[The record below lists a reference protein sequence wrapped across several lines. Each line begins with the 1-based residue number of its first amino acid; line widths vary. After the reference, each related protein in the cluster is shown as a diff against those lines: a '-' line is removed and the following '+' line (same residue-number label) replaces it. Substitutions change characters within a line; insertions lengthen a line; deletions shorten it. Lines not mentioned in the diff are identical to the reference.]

1 MRGSHGNEATERI
14 HDVGLLFV
22 HGIGQQQRGSFLVE
36 AGDAVVAY
44 LRDRDF
50 TDRVDGAPMSRL
62 GTVRMPAD
70 EPPSAVIE
78 FDASADD
85 DAIQRSTSWL
95 LSESNWA
102 SAFVPPSAGTTLR
115 WILLRT
121 PALVVVRAIESLL
134 AAARAWGWR
143 PQYWWR
149 VILQALWTAVSLP
162 LVAAVLI
169 VLVTSVIIRALIPF
183 AWLQTLLGKIEVLLS
198 TFIGDSLLFSES
210 AINSAAMSSV
220 VAHDVNWLGARC
232 RTVIVVAHSQG
243 AAVTAQALE
252 HTPPVRTLVT
262 YGAGISQ
269 LQWLRSV
276 PRRENVVLALISLLV
291 LGLVGVVAFTIV
303 DVFRGGE
310 IPDWMVALLLFG
322 WPAAAAFLQAMAK
335 QATATTRESRLR
347 PHSRKLAQ
355 RWVDLWASA
364 DPVNGGP
371 STKTVFEQAEEV
383 RLWNHG
389 NVVTDHSSYF
399 ANRTEFV
406 TRIVAYA
413 IDATP
418 NLPAGTAESLEHL
431 ARVRGDLRQRRG
443 RWLEAFRAA
452 LAVGVWAAAL
462 RFSSELAELVSPVI
476 DWVRAL
482 FPDRLAPVLG
492 IGPEAVA
499 AGIVVALLGLACY
512 GLALLIW
519 AGWAFIEEQ
528 PAPGDATFERG
539 SAAMVVVA
547 GLLTNLLLATAA
559 LVWFD
564 WSAAPRVL
572 EVMYTLPVLCAVA
585 IGVIWIIVRVTR
597 RVWSKRAQT
606 PQALSARALRY
617 GFLAGLLLWFVVI
630 AVVGLERFEASQTD
644 WTIVPAVVASV
655 AVLSMMFA
663 AFPLCSTSG
672 HWSFVKDPRSYRPFK
687 YLPPP
692 DEGAAPASSAL
703 LLLGVLAAQVALLV
717 FAFAIPPGADLL
729 VMFLVLALPFAALN
743 VANWAGDRGLSGA
756 RAAVA
761 WSLVI
766 VSFALSVLFIVLQV
780 TG

>member
-1 MRGSHGNEATERI
+1 M
-14 HDVGLLFV
+14 
-22 HGIGQQQRGSFLVE
+22 
-36 AGDAVVAY
+36 
-44 LRDRDF
+44 
-50 TDRVDGAPMSRL
+50 
-62 GTVRMPAD
+62 
-70 EPPSAVIE
+70 
-78 FDASADD
+78 
-85 DAIQRSTSWL
+85 
-95 LSESNWA
+95 
-102 SAFVPPSAGTTLR
+102 
-115 WILLRT
+115 
-121 PALVVVRAIESLL
+121 VVRAIESLL

-169 VLVTSVIIRALIPF
+169 VLVTSVILRALIPF

-232 RTVIVVAHSQG
+232 RTVILVAHSQG

-276 PRRENVVLALISLLV
+276 SRWENVVLALISLLV

-310 IPDWMVALLLFG
+310 VPDWMVALLLFG

-335 QATATTRESRLR
+335 QVTAATRDARLQAN
-347 PHSRKLAQ
+347 SRKLAQ

-371 STKTVFEQAEEV
+371 STKTVFEQVEEI

-413 IDATP
+413 LDATR
-418 NLPAGTAESLEHL
+418 NLPASTAGSLERL

-452 LAVGVWAAAL
+452 LAVGVVAAVF
-462 RFSSELAELVSPVI
+462 RFSPTLAEVVSPVI
-476 DWVRAL
+476 DWVEAL
-482 FPDRLAPVLG
+482 LPGRLAPILG
-492 IGPEAVA
+492 IGPEVIA
-499 AGIVVALLGLACY
+499 AGIVIALIGLACY

-519 AGWAFIEEQ
+519 AGWESIEER
-528 PAPGDATFERG
+528 AVEGDAAFERG
-539 SAAMVVVA
+539 SAPMVVIA
-547 GLLTNLLLATAA
+547 GLLTNLALATAA
-559 LVWFD
+559 LIWFD
-564 WSAAPRVL
+564 WSGASRVM
-572 EVMYTLPVLCAVA
+572 EVAYTLPVLCAVA
-585 IGVIWIIVRVTR
+585 VGAVWIIVRMTR
-597 RVWSKRAQT
+597 RTWSRRART
-606 PQALSARALRY
+606 DKALSARALWS
-617 GFLAGLLLWFVVI
+617 GFLAGLLLWYMMV

-644 WTIVPAVVASV
+644 WSIVAPVVASV
-655 AVLSMMFA
+655 AVLSMMFEL
-663 AFPLCSTSG
+663 FPVRRTSG
-672 HWSFVKDPRSYRPFK
+672 HWSFVKDPRTYQPFK
-687 YLPPP
+687 YLAPPG
-692 DEGAAPASSAL
+692 EGAAPASSAL

-717 FAFAIPPGADLL
+717 FASVIPPGADIL
-729 VMFLVLALPFAALN
+729 VMVLVLVLPFAALN
-743 VANWAGDRGLSGA
+743 VAIWAGDKGLSGA

-766 VSFALSVLFIVLQV
+766 VSIALSVLFVVLQV
-780 TG
+780 TR